1 MTFLRKGPV
10 VLIAWKDKRIVRMVS
25 TIHDALIKSS
35 GNRKKNY
42 KDDTIK
48 PTCILQYNKHMKEGD
63 RADQLVEQKKLNPS
77 EIRPRYE
84 RLKEQL
90 DEYERSRVECI
101 TASANKA
108 EFDDFNELADRYYA
122 IGAKVNKNT
131 ATSIPTLSPTPS
143 RVTTETLRSIAL
155 PCIDL
160 PHFDSDLIA
169 IIHEIFCAKGKEQP
183 DEIPNRRSIK
193 YKGHDWDLV
202 KRRKICQICLRQHR
216 GIHVN
221 SFTMACISTQPSQS
235 SPSYAK
241 VTGNI
246 SFPKK
251 DQAVIIDVIDDSQLK
266 VYVQAISKLID
277 PAHIRFISR
286 IANNRI
292 CIYVAT
298 KEIADE
304 LIDKHKAILLNG
316 KSLPIRPLISRKKRI
331 IFSNVCPII
340 PHNVLEEKLKE
351 WKIKPMSTMTFLRAG
366 LTDQGFSHILSFRKQ
381 IFITPEDIEK
391 LPESFQ
397 ITYEDTTYWIYV
409 SSDNISC
416 FLCKKEGHIAKNC
429 SEKPLNPPSV
439 PLISSEIISNSTT
452 PTIKY
457 TELDH
462 QQIQEQTGI
471 KRPHPSTSSDTL
483 SLDTSAS
490 LIPKYHHSLNVDN
503 TSNLEM
509 YLTDA
514 SQTSSKQDKRTKH
527 LKKRKQ
533 YQEFNSEEIEWK
545 VIDSNLNI
553 PGKSYPLNI
562 TQLRNFLEKT
572 FGVKDIRGLINEFEC
587 DSKQLAL
594 MLRDI
599 YPEMPNRSS
608 KNRISTIIKKLE
620 AIKTANQS

>member
-1 MTFLRKGPV
+1 
-10 VLIAWKDKRIVRMVS
+10 
-25 TIHDALIKSS
+25 
-35 GNRKKNY
+35 
-42 KDDTIK
+42 
-48 PTCILQYNKHMKEGD
+48 
-63 RADQLVEQKKLNPS
+63 
-77 EIRPRYE
+77 
-84 RLKEQL
+84 
-90 DEYERSRVECI
+90 
-101 TASANKA
+101 
-108 EFDDFNELADRYYA
+108 
-122 IGAKVNKNT
+122 
-131 ATSIPTLSPTPS
+131 
-143 RVTTETLRSIAL
+143 
-155 PCIDL
+155 
-160 PHFDSDLIA
+160 
-169 IIHEIFCAKGKEQP
+169 
-183 DEIPNRRSIK
+183 
-193 YKGHDWDLV
+193 
-202 KRRKICQICLRQHR
+202 
-216 GIHVN
+216 
-221 SFTMACISTQPSQS
+221 MACVSTQPSQS

-304 LIDKHKAILLNG
+304 LIDKHKAILVNG
-316 KSLPIRPLISRKKRI
+316 KSLPIRPLISRNKRI

-351 WKIKPMSTMTFLRAG
+351 WKIKPMSAMTFLRAG
-366 LTDQGFSHILSFRKQ
+366 LTDQGFSHILSFRRQ

-439 PLISSEIISNSTT
+439 PLFSSEIISNSTT
-452 PTIKY
+452 PTIKH

-490 LIPKYHHSLNVDN
+490 LIPKHHHSLNVDN
-503 TSNLEM
+503 TSDSEM

-514 SQTSSKQDKRTKH
+514 SQTSSKQEKGTKH
-527 LKKRKQ
+527 LKRRKQ
-533 YQEFNSEEIEWK
+533 YQEFNSEEIDWK
-545 VIDSNLNI
+545 VIDSNLNV

-572 FGVKDIRGLINEFEC
+572 FGVNDIRGLINEFEC
-587 DSKQLAL
+587 DSKRLVL
-594 MLRDI
+594 MLREI
-599 YPEMPNRSS
+599 YLEMPNRSS
-608 KNRISTIIKKLE
+608 KNRISRIIKKLE